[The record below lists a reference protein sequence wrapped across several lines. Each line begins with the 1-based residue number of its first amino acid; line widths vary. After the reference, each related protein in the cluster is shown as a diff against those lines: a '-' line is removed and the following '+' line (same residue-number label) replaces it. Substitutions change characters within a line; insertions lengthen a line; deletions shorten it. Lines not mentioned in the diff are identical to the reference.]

1 MRFHF
6 GDVTPYIV
14 SMLKGLGLNLTVASL
29 SLLTGIALGL
39 IAYSAKAGKNR
50 PLRILASCYIELI
63 RNTPLLVQLYLLYF
77 GLAQFGVDVSPLL
90 STMLALIVNSGAYV
104 AEIMRAGFQSV
115 SPGTIEAGHALGMTR
130 WQIFL
135 IVRLKPAFRSAF
147 PALINQFVL
156 MFLGSTVASTISLN
170 ELMYTTL
177 YVESVT
183 ARTVEVFLTTGVMFY
198 VATFILVKLLNR
210 AERAL
215 FQW

>member
-6 GDVTPYIV
+6 GDVAPYLA
-14 SMLKGLGLNLTVASL
+14 SMLKGLGLNLSVAIL
-29 SLLTGIALGL
+29 SLLAGIALGL
-39 IAYSAKAGKNR
+39 LAYSAKAGKNR

-90 STMLALIVNSGAYV
+90 STMLALVVNSGAYV

-130 WQIFL
+130 WQIFAL
-135 IVRLKPAFRSAF
+135 VRLKPAFRSAF

-198 VATFILVKLLNR
+198 VTTFILVKLLNR